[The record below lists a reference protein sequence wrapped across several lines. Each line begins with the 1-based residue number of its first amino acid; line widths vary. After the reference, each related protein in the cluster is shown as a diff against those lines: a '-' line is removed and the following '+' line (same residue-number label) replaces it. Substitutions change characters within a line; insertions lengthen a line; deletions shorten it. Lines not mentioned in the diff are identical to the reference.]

1 MRKTNKSN
9 NASAKSA
16 FFNKCNA
23 YQEAKKKKKEE
34 KKENKYGEYIDTK

>member
-1 MRKTNKSN
+1 MKKND
-9 NASAKSA
+9 SAKKA

-34 KKENKYGEYIDTK
+34 EKKKNKYGEYIDTK